1 MAGGLFALLDDVA
14 ALARIAAASVDDVGA
29 AAGRASAKAAG
40 VVVDDTAVT
49 PQYLHGSAAARELP
63 IIKQIAIGSL
73 RNKLLF
79 ILPAAVL
86 LGQFLPWLLP
96 VILIFGGA
104 FLAYEGAHKVYE
116 RVTGHATEAEEEV
129 APTGEFTPEHE
140 KRTIANAVRTDFIL
154 SAEIMVIALKEVVGS
169 DPDASIWMRAIV
181 LAVVAVLITVLV
193 YGVVALIVK
202 MDDVGLHL
210 AEKPSKG
217 SQRVGLAL
225 VSAMPRLLAAISLI
239 GTLAMLWV
247 GGHIFLVSLYEIGG
261 HDGLLEGTAVGDA
274 LHAPYDLLHHWE
286 VELHDAIGGALGAIA
301 GWLLNTL
308 VSALVGLVLGG
319 IVLAVLHAFGIGGGH
334 GSEHEETPAGD
345 EGAGQAGGHAA
356 DPAESHD
363 EAHLADPGEAPA
375 EDYPNR

>member
-29 AAGRASAKAAG
+29 AAGRASVKAAG

-49 PQYLHGSAAARELP
+49 PQYLHGSAAERELP
-63 IIKQIAIGSL
+63 IIKKIAIGSL
-73 RNKLLF
+73 RNKMLF

-86 LGQFLPWLLP
+86 LGQFLPGLLP

-116 RVTGHATEAEEEV
+116 RVTGHATEAEQEV
-129 APTGEFTPEHE
+129 TPTGEFTPEHE
-140 KRTIANAVRTDFIL
+140 RRTIAEAIRTDFIL

-169 DPDASIWMRAIV
+169 DEDASIWMRAIV
-181 LAVVAVLITVLV
+181 LAVVAVLITILV
-193 YGVVALIVK
+193 YGVVAAIVK

-210 AEKPSKG
+210 SLKKSAF
-217 SQRVGLAL
+217 SQRVGHGL
-225 VSAMPRLLAAISLI
+225 VAAMPRLLAAISFV

-261 HDGLLEGTAVGDA
+261 HDGLLDGTGLGDV
-274 LHAPYDLLHHWE
+274 LHAPYDLVHHWE
-286 VELHDAIGGALGAIA
+286 ADVHDAIGGALGGLA
-301 GWLLNTL
+301 GWLLNTV
-308 VSALVGLVLGG
+308 VSAVVGLVVGA

-334 GSEHEETPAGD
+334 GSEHPS
-345 EGAGQAGGHAA
+345 EGEA
-356 DPAESHD
+356 DHD
-363 EAHLADPGEAPA
+363 ETDEKPVDEAAA
-375 EDYPNR
+375 EDSPNP